1 MKEGEN
7 MEAQITLPQEL
18 SDALKVAIKNAAQEI
33 ADKSIR
39 DNKVPLYLSKKE
51 AADYLGVAPNTLDK
65 WIREGIDIPYKQI
78 DRTYRFNRN
87 DLDKFM
93 ATK

>member
-1 MKEGEN
+1 MKQTVIKVELPKE
-7 MEAQITLPQEL
+7 IT
-18 SDALKVAIKNAAQEI
+18 DALKVAIKNAAQEI
-33 ADKSIR
+33 VDKSIR

-78 DRTYRFNRN
+78 DRIYRFNRN